1 MLRKLWKELDQKE
14 INCRKNKQTKDN
26 QKTEW
31 NIKDI
36 KYIKIKTTLEIDT
49 ELLNPLII
57 SQTKQRERV
66 KIKKRTQAL
75 NYSRVTSQARY
86 RHGDSA
92 RDGDTYLV
100 KHGYE

>member
-1 MLRKLWKELDQKE
+1 M
-14 INCRKNKQTKDN
+14 
-26 QKTEW
+26 
-31 NIKDI
+31 
-36 KYIKIKTTLEIDT
+36 EIDT
-49 ELLNPLII
+49 ELLDPLII

-66 KIKKRTQAL
+66 KLKKKKKKRTQAL

-100 KHGYE
+100 KHGHE